1 MLRNQGR
8 SSTRSTNTPTT
19 SRPLLSQSMCLRGRA
34 RKLDA
39 LSSGAVLLVLLMAGC
54 QGIGPTSRDQF
65 STADSFSTV
74 DSDRFSSNSDE
85 SEIEV
90 FNQQYSSHVARR
102 PLTLREGLRRDVV
115 DFWPMVG
122 DDAKQVVT
130 ARNAAILGLALG
142 GALVVREELD
152 DDVRRNTAQHPQR
165 WGETSEFLGY
175 LGNAEAQV
183 PVLLAIHASSLM
195 NDDEELHDLST
206 TVLSAY
212 AINGLST
219 VAIKGIANTD
229 RPTDRWNNGEYG
241 FPSFHTSSSTAIAA
255 VLDEY
260 YGPSAGVPAY
270 ALAGLIGWS
279 RIDQRDHDLSDVVFG
294 AAMGYV
300 IGKTVARH
308 HLKDGSQISVLPA
321 VDPSSGSVEL
331 LVEVP
336 Y

>member
-1 MLRNQGR
+1 MLSKLR
-8 SSTRSTNTPTT
+8 SRDDS
-19 SRPLLSQSMCLRGRA
+19 SQIPRTEHPFAGVARLRRFE
-34 RKLDA
+34 
-39 LSSGAVLLVLLMAGC
+39 GAVRDVRDSMFGVALIGCLVSCLMIGC
-54 QGIGPTSRDQF
+54 QGVDVASNHEFEPSSRRHASQGTEI
-65 STADSFSTV
+65 SV
-74 DSDRFSSNSDE
+74 INQRQSN
-85 SEIEV
+85 
-90 FNQQYSSHVARR
+90 HVAHK
-102 PLTLREGLRRDVV
+102 PLSLREDLKKDVSE
-115 DFWPMVG
+115 FWPMVG
-122 DDAKQVVT
+122 RDAKQIVT
-130 ARNAAILGLALG
+130 ARNAALLGVALG

-152 DDVRRNTAQHPQR
+152 ADVRDDTAQHPQR
-165 WGETSEFLGY
+165 WGNASEFLGY

-183 PVLLAIHASSLM
+183 PILLAIHASSLM
-195 NDDEELHDLST
+195 NDDEELHDVSK

-219 VAIKGIANTD
+219 VVIKGIANTD
-229 RPTDRWNNGEYG
+229 RPTDRWNDGEYG
-241 FPSFHTSSSTAIAA
+241 FPSFHTSSSMTIAA

-300 IGKTVARH
+300 IGKSVARH
-308 HLKDGSQISVLPA
+308 HLEDGSQISILPS

>member
-1 MLRNQGR
+1 MLRTLRHHGR
-8 SSTRSTNTPTT
+8 SSR
-19 SRPLLSQSMCLRGRA
+19 RPLRIDTRVRPLNCVVVIRHLINGA
-34 RKLDA
+34 RKFILA
-39 LSSGAVLLVLLMAGC
+39 ASVSICGVVSVVGC
-54 QGIGPTSRDQF
+54 QSFELLPDEQLTATTIETSL
-65 STADSFSTV
+65 TGEIEV
-74 DSDRFSSNSDE
+74 VNERFSSNAS
-85 SEIEV
+85 
-90 FNQQYSSHVARR
+90 RR
-102 PLTLREGLRRDVV
+102 PLTLREGFKQDAI

-122 DDAKQVVT
+122 NDAKQIVNGQ
-130 ARNAAILGLALG
+130 NAAILGLALG
-142 GALVVREELD
+142 GSLVIREELD
-152 DDVRRNTAQHPQR
+152 DDVRRDTAQHPQR
-165 WGETSEFLGY
+165 WGDTSEFLGY

-206 TVLSAY
+206 TMLSAY

-219 VAIKGIANTD
+219 LTIKGIANTD
-229 RPTDRWNNGEYG
+229 RPSDTWNNGEYG
-241 FPSFHTSSSTAIAA
+241 FPSFHVSSSVTLAA

-300 IGKTVARH
+300 IGKTVAKH
-308 HLKDGSQISVLPA
+308 HLVDSSRVSFTPA
-321 VDPSSGSVEL
+321 IDPSSGSVEL

-336 Y
+336 F

>member
-1 MLRNQGR
+1 MLRLLRNHGR
-8 SSTRSTNTPTT
+8 SATRLTKSPTNR
-19 SRPLLSQSMCLRGRA
+19 RPLPSQGPCARGRA
-34 RKLDA
+34 RQWNPLA
-39 LSSGAVLLVLLMAGC
+39 VVAVLLVLLMVGC
-54 QGIGPTSRDQF
+54 QGMGLTSDEPF
-65 STADSFSTV
+65 ST
-74 DSDRFSSNSDE
+74 SDIDHFSSESDE

-90 FNQQYSSHVARR
+90 FNERFSSHVTHR
-102 PLTLREGLRRDVV
+102 PLTLREGFRRDAI

-122 DDAKQVVT
+122 HDAKQIVT
-130 ARNAAILGLALG
+130 ARNAAILGVALG
-142 GALVVREELD
+142 GSLIIRDDLD
-152 DDVRRNTAQHPQR
+152 GQVRRNTAQHPQR
-165 WGETSEFLGY
+165 WGNTSESLGY
-175 LGNAEAQV
+175 LGNAEVQV

-195 NDDEELHDLST
+195 NEDEELHDLST
-206 TVLSAY
+206 TMLSAY

-219 VAIKGIANTD
+219 VAIKGVANTD

-241 FPSFHTSSSTAIAA
+241 FPSFHASSSTAIAA

-260 YGPSAGVPAY
+260 YGPSAGLPAY

-300 IGKTVARH
+300 IGKSVARH
-308 HLKDGSQISVLPA
+308 HLKDGSQISVLPS

-336 Y
+336 F

>member
-1 MLRNQGR
+1 MSSQGA
-8 SSTRSTNTPTT
+8 
-19 SRPLLSQSMCLRGRA
+19 RPRGDA

-39 LSSGAVLLVLLMAGC
+39 LSAGAVLLVLLTAGC
-54 QGIGPTSRDQF
+54 QGIGLTSDDPF
-65 STADSFSTV
+65 SAV
-74 DSDRFSSNSDE
+74 DRERFSSESDE
-85 SEIEV
+85 SEVEV
-90 FNQQYSSHVARR
+90 FNEQFSSHVTHR

-122 DDAKQVVT
+122 QDAKQVVT
-130 ARNAAILGLALG
+130 ARNAAILGVALG

-152 DDVRRNTAQHPQR
+152 DDIRRNTAQHPQR
-165 WGETSEFLGY
+165 WGDTSEFLGY

-183 PVLLAIHASSLM
+183 PVLLAIHASSLI

-241 FPSFHTSSSTAIAA
+241 FPSFHTSSSMTIAA

-279 RIDQRDHDLSDVVFG
+279 RIDQRDHDLSDVFFG

-308 HLKDGSQISVLPA
+308 HLKDGSQIRVLPS

-336 Y
+336 F

>member
-1 MLRNQGR
+1 MLGSLRNHGR
-8 SSTRSTNTPTT
+8 SSTQSLNTPMV
-19 SRPLLSQSMCLRGRA
+19 SRPMSSQGARPRGDA

-39 LSSGAVLLVLLMAGC
+39 LSAGAVLLVLLTAGC
-54 QGIGPTSRDQF
+54 QGIGQTSDDPF
-65 STADSFSTV
+65 SAV
-74 DSDRFSSNSDE
+74 DRERFSSESDE
-85 SEIEV
+85 SEVEV
-90 FNQQYSSHVARR
+90 FNEQFSSHVTHR

-122 DDAKQVVT
+122 QDAKQVVT
-130 ARNAAILGLALG
+130 ARNAAILGVALG

-165 WGETSEFLGY
+165 WGDTSEFLGY

-183 PVLLAIHASSLM
+183 PVLLAIHASSLI

-241 FPSFHTSSSTAIAA
+241 FPSFHTSSSMTIAA

-308 HLKDGSQISVLPA
+308 HLKDGSQIRVLPS

-336 Y
+336 F

>member
-1 MLRNQGR
+1 MLRNHGR
-8 SSTRSTNTPTT
+8 SSTRSTRVPTT
-19 SRPLLSQSMCLRGRA
+19 RPLRSERPRGH
-34 RKLDA
+34 A
-39 LSSGAVLLVLLMAGC
+39 LKSALLLVLPWLFASLLAGC
-54 QGIGPTSRDQF
+54 QNMGLTSDEPF
-65 STADSFSTV
+65 ST
-74 DSDRFSSNSDE
+74 SDIDRMSSESDE
-85 SEIEV
+85 SEIVVINER
-90 FNQQYSSHVARR
+90 FSSHVTHR
-102 PLTLREGLRRDVV
+102 PLTLREGLRRDAI

-122 DDAKQVVT
+122 HDARQIVT
-130 ARNAAILGLALG
+130 ARNAAILGVALG
-142 GALVVREELD
+142 GSLIIRDDLDGQVRED
-152 DDVRRNTAQHPQR
+152 TAQRPQS
-165 WGETSEFLGY
+165 WGDTSEFLGY

-206 TVLSAY
+206 TMLSAY

-241 FPSFHTSSSTAIAA
+241 FPSFHASSSTAIAA

-308 HLKDGSQISVLPA
+308 HLKDGSQISVLPS

-336 Y
+336 F

>member
-1 MLRNQGR
+1 MLSKLR
-8 SSTRSTNTPTT
+8 SRDDS
-19 SRPLLSQSMCLRGRA
+19 SQILRTAHPIADVACLRRFGGAVRA
-34 RKLDA
+34 VRASMFGAALIAGVA
-39 LSSGAVLLVLLMAGC
+39 LSLMVGC
-54 QGIGPTSRDQF
+54 QGVDVASHHELGP
-65 STADSFSTV
+65 
-74 DSDRFSSNSDE
+74 SSWRHASQGT
-85 SEIEV
+85 EISV
-90 FNQQYSSHVARR
+90 INQRQSSHVAHK
-102 PLTLREGLRRDVV
+102 PLSLRDDLKKDVT

-122 DDAKQVVT
+122 RDAKQIVT
-130 ARNAAILGLALG
+130 ARNAALLGVALG
-142 GALVVREELD
+142 GSLVVREELD
-152 DDVRRNTAQHPQR
+152 EDVRNDTAQHPQR
-165 WGETSEFLGY
+165 WGNASEFLGY

-183 PVLLAIHASSLM
+183 PILLAIHASSLM
-195 NDDEELHDLST
+195 NDDEELHDVSK

-219 VAIKGIANTD
+219 VAIKGVANTD
-229 RPTDRWNNGEYG
+229 RPSDTWNNGEYG
-241 FPSFHTSSSTAIAA
+241 FPSFHMSSTTTIAA

-260 YGPSAGVPAY
+260 YGPSVSVPAY

-300 IGKTVARH
+300 IGKSVARH
-308 HLKDGSQISVLPA
+308 HVEDGSQISILPS

>member
-1 MLRNQGR
+1 MLPLLRQGCR
-8 SSTRSTNTPTT
+8 ARGGE
-19 SRPLLSQSMCLRGRA
+19 RKLVLLIAAPLLSVFLI
-34 RKLDA
+34 
-39 LSSGAVLLVLLMAGC
+39 AGC
-54 QGIGPTSRDQF
+54 QGMGLTSVDQ
-65 STADSFSTV
+65 SSV
-74 DSDRFSSNSDE
+74 LEIDRFSTESDE

-90 FNQQYSSHVARR
+90 INERFSSHVAHR
-102 PLTLREGLRRDVV
+102 PLTLREGLRRDALE
-115 DFWPMVG
+115 FWPMVG
-122 DDAKQVVT
+122 HDTKQIVT
-130 ARNAAILGLALG
+130 PRNAAIMGVALG
-142 GALVVREELD
+142 GSFFIRDDLDGQVRED
-152 DDVRRNTAQHPQR
+152 TAQHPQR
-165 WGETSEFLGY
+165 WGNTSEFLGY

-206 TVLSAY
+206 TMLSAY

-229 RPTDRWNNGEYG
+229 RPSDRWNNGDYG
-241 FPSFHTSSSTAIAA
+241 FPSFHASSSTTIAA

-260 YGPSAGVPAY
+260 YGPSAGLPAY
-270 ALAGLIGWS
+270 ALAGLISWS

-308 HLKDGSQISVLPA
+308 HLQDGSRISVLPS

-336 Y
+336 F